1 MLHWKGYV
9 VFRSK
14 QNRGREQK
22 ESDNKTERWLE
33 KQKVIKIYVVP
44 NKSAKTSF
52 QGIVDF
58 LKVHQVPKPNQTA
71 EWFKFNM
78 RDRKKG

>member
-1 MLHWKGYV
+1 M
-9 VFRSK
+9 
-14 QNRGREQK
+14 
-22 ESDNKTERWLE
+22 
-33 KQKVIKIYVVP
+33 P

-52 QGIVDF
+52 KEIVDF

-78 RDRKKG
+78 RDRKKGQSLSEYLAELHRSR